1 MDRVNTEGKGRV
13 IFPEREYNDPFVAR
27 RLRCYQRGCPVARDI
42 DVLFMESRMKENFTY
57 GLTRGH
63 QKRGTVVLPRW

>member
-1 MDRVNTEGKGRV
+1 MNKVNTEEKGRV
-13 IFPEREYNDPFVAR
+13 IFPIREYDDPFVAR
-27 RLRCYQRGCPVARDI
+27 RLRYCQRGCPVVRDI
-42 DVLFMESRMKENFTY
+42 GVLFIESRMKENFTY